1 MQPTNATDALPVN
14 ALCICENITDNYCDD
29 CGTRYRVTMKQ
40 RKYGFLGDTGCDS
53 MNDWY
58 RDIYFEVNRLDP
70 MLLAK
75 AIENIKIKGGEK

>member
-1 MQPTNATDALPVN
+1 
-14 ALCICENITDNYCDD
+14 
-29 CGTRYRVTMKQ
+29 
-40 RKYGFLGDTGCDS
+40 

-75 AIENIKIKGGEK
+75 AIENIKSKEVRNK